1 LPKFVLPVFFLRSLL
16 PLFFLFFIPSP
27 LLYLL

>member
-1 LPKFVLPVFFLRSLL
+1 LPKFVLPVFFLCSLL